1 MQRIDIHSHVIP
13 QRIVDAIAADPA
25 RFRARV
31 DGEGAARKV
40 VHDQGY
46 VYPLF
51 PEFLHVDAKLEAMDR
66 KSIDLS
72 VISPAPPMFYYW
84 ADAQLALDVAGL
96 VNDGVA
102 EMVAENPRRLRGMA
116 TVPMQHPDA
125 AVAELERVVR
135 EHGFKAV
142 EIGTSIEGA
151 QLAEGRFRPLL
162 RRAAELGAFVFAHPY
177 YVGAKSGL
185 EDYYLTNLIGNP
197 LDTTVM
203 LANLMYSGAL
213 DELPELKLVLAHGGG
228 FAPYQIGRLVHG
240 HKVRKEAS
248 AKTAS
253 SPKDLMRRIYF
264 DSLVFDP
271 QALRY
276 LIDLVGADH
285 VCIGTGRAVRHGG
298 QRSARHDRRGAG
310 HHGGRMGLPVL
321 SHRAQPAMRMRAPG
335 AGPGLINS
343 SCSRFVFGL
352 LIKVL
357 REPFRL
363 ARGSAI

>member
-1 MQRIDIHSHVIP
+1 MKIDIHSHVIP
-13 QRIVDAIAADPA
+13 DRIVSAIAADPK

-31 DGEGAARKV
+31 EGEGAARKII
-40 VHDQGY
+40 HDQGY

-51 PEFLHVDAKLEAMDR
+51 EEFRQTEAKLAAMDR
-66 KSIDLS
+66 KGIDIS

-84 ADAQLALDVAGL
+84 ADADLALEVAGL

-102 EMVAENPRRLRGMA
+102 DMVGVQPARLRGMA

-135 EHGFKAV
+135 AYGFKAV

-151 QLAEGRFRPLL
+151 QLAEERFRPLL
-162 RRAAELGAFVFAHPY
+162 RRASELNVFVFAHPY

-185 EDYYLTNLIGNP
+185 ENYYLTNLIGNP

-203 LANLMYSGAL
+203 LANLMFSGRL
-213 DELPELKLVLAHGGG
+213 DELPDLKLVLAHGGG

-240 HKVRKEAS
+240 HAVRSEANGIS
-248 AKTAS
+248 KS
-253 SPKDLMRRIYF
+253 SPKELLKRIYF
-264 DSLVFDP
+264 DSLVFEP

-285 VCIGTGRAVRHGG
+285 VCIGTDAPFDM
-298 QRSARHDRRGAG
+298 ADAD
-310 HHGGRMGLPVL
+310 
-321 SHRAQPAMRMRAPG
+321 PG
-335 AGPGLINS
+335 ATIEAVPAITPLERQCICCGTALK
-343 SCSRFVFGL
+343 L
-352 LIKVL
+352 LC
-357 REPFRL
+357 E
-363 ARGSAI
+363 G